1 MTSDRARRRVGA
13 LVVMA
18 ATSLAGCA
26 ASGPVSQQRE
36 YLDAK
41 TVATVTVGEPVLVFA
56 RARPELAAN
65 ARDYLTLVPLDVN
78 RAGVH
83 RQYFFGYSWSTVD
96 KRFAAGEQLS
106 PPQIDL
112 IADGRRIALT
122 PHPGPLAEL
131 GLGELPVS
139 PPSRSATLLV
149 APASREQQQFVAD
162 AAELR
167 AVLQR
172 DGASERFDLWRK

>member
-18 ATSLAGCA
+18 ATSLGGCA
-26 ASGPVSQQRE
+26 ASGPASGERE

-41 TVATVTVGEPVLVFA
+41 TVATITVGEPVLVFA

-96 KRFAAGEQLS
+96 KRFAAGEQAT

-122 PHPGPLAEL
+122 PHPGPLAEI
-131 GLGELPVS
+131 GLGELPVT

-167 AVLQR
+167 AVLLR
-172 DGASERFDLWRK
+172 DGVSERFDLWRK